1 MAPELHRKINL
12 VTAHNY
18 VNTFWL
24 SLAPILWLTIIAA
37 LTGMIF
43 DTAIVLGLYSVILL
57 GIVIYHLYTLY
68 CLDQWLRH
76 SDYSYSTVPDR
87 SGLWG
92 VVFARLAR
100 FVRRSDKERLGL
112 NLSLERL
119 QRATSALP
127 EGIVILG
134 DKDQIEWCN
143 SSAELHLGLNLG
155 MDAGQHITRM
165 VRQVRFVAYLDAGD
179 FSKPFL
185 LNQTRFRDTLLS
197 IQIVP
202 YGDREKLLI
211 SRDVTRFEKLEIM
224 RRDFVANVSHELRTP
239 LTVIGGFLETLLE
252 ENKVSG
258 DMEKNAL
265 RLMFDQATRMRR
277 LVEDLL
283 TLSRLEN
290 AGNNLAEEKVDIVKL
305 LQGLYQEA
313 QSLSA
318 GRHTISLDLASH
330 AMLLG
335 SEDELR
341 SAFEN
346 LISNAVRY
354 TPENGVIS
362 LNWTVENGK
371 GLFYVQDSGIGIEPN
386 HIPRLTER
394 FYRVDRSRSRE
405 TGGTGLGLAIV
416 KHVLN
421 RHQASMEITSQPGAG
436 SIFRMWFPESRVLPA
451 ENVTE

>member
-1 MAPELHRKINL
+1 MNA
-12 VTAHNY
+12 
-18 VNTFWL
+18 FWL
-24 SLAPILWLTIIAA
+24 SLAPILWLTLIAI
-37 LTGMIF
+37 LMGMIF
-43 DTAIVLGLYSVILL
+43 DTAIVLGIYSVILL
-57 GIVIYHLYTLY
+57 GIIIYHIYALY

-100 FVRRSDKERLGL
+100 FVRRSDKERQGL
-112 NLSLERL
+112 NISLERL

-134 DKDQIEWCN
+134 DKNQIEWCN
-143 SSAELHLGLNLG
+143 SAAELHLGLNLE

-165 VRQVRFVAYLDAGD
+165 VRQIKFVAYLDAGD
-179 FSKPFL
+179 FSKPLL

-202 YGDREKLLI
+202 YGDKEKLLI

-224 RRDFVANVSHELRTP
+224 RRDFIANVSHELRTP
-239 LTVIGGFLETLLE
+239 LTVIGGFLETLLQ
-252 ENKVSG
+252 ENKISG
-258 DMEKNAL
+258 EVEKNAL
-265 RLMFDQATRMRR
+265 QLMFDQATRMRR

-290 AGNNLAEEKVDIVKL
+290 AGNNLVEEKVDIAKL
-305 LQGLYQEA
+305 LPELYQEA

-318 GRHTISLDLASH
+318 GRHTISLDLASP

-335 SEDELR
+335 NEDELR

-354 TPENGVIS
+354 TPENGTIS
-362 LNWTVENGK
+362 LGWTVENGK

-421 RHQASMEITSQPGAG
+421 RHQANMEIISQPGSG
-436 SIFRMWFPESRVLPA
+436 STFKMWFPSNRVLH
-451 ENVTE
+451 TEDVMQ

>member
-1 MAPELHRKINL
+1 MNA
-12 VTAHNY
+12 
-18 VNTFWL
+18 FWL
-24 SLAPILWLTIIAA
+24 SLAPILWLTLIAI
-37 LTGMIF
+37 LMGMIF
-43 DTAIVLGLYSVILL
+43 DTTIVLGIYSVILL
-57 GIVIYHLYTLY
+57 GIIIYHIYALY

-100 FVRRSDKERLGL
+100 FVRRSDKERQGL
-112 NLSLERL
+112 NISLERL

-134 DKDQIEWCN
+134 DKNQIEWCN
-143 SSAELHLGLNLG
+143 SAAELHLGLNLE

-165 VRQVRFVAYLDAGD
+165 VRQIKFVAYLDAGD
-179 FSKPFL
+179 FSKPLL

-202 YGDREKLLI
+202 YGDKEKLLI

-224 RRDFVANVSHELRTP
+224 RRDFIANVSHELRTP
-239 LTVIGGFLETLLE
+239 LTVIGGFLETLLQ
-252 ENKVSG
+252 ENKISG
-258 DMEKNAL
+258 EVEKNAL
-265 RLMFDQATRMRR
+265 QLMFDQATRMRR

-290 AGNNLAEEKVDIVKL
+290 AGNNLIEEKVDIAKL
-305 LQGLYQEA
+305 LPELYQEA

-318 GRHTISLDLASH
+318 GRHTISLDLASP

-335 SEDELR
+335 NEDELR

-354 TPENGVIS
+354 TPENGTIS
-362 LNWTVENGK
+362 LGWTVENGK
-371 GLFYVQDSGIGIEPN
+371 GLFYVQDSGIGIESN

-421 RHQASMEITSQPGAG
+421 RHQANMEIISQPGSG
-436 SIFRMWFPESRVLPA
+436 STFKMWFPSNRVLHI
-451 ENVTE
+451 EDVMQ

>member
-1 MAPELHRKINL
+1 M
-12 VTAHNY
+12 
-18 VNTFWL
+18 NTFWL
-24 SLAPILWLTIIAA
+24 SLSPILWLTLVAI
-37 LTGMIF
+37 LLGMIF
-43 DTAIVLGLYSVILL
+43 DTAIVLGLYSATLL
-57 GIVIYHLYTLY
+57 GIVIYHVYTLY

-76 SDYSYSTVPDR
+76 PDYSYSTVPDR

-112 NLSLERL
+112 NISLERL

-127 EGIVILG
+127 EGIVILD
-134 DKDQIEWCN
+134 DKNQIEWCN
-143 SSAELHLGLNLG
+143 SSAELHLGLDLG

-165 VRQVRFVAYLDAGD
+165 VRQVRFVAYLDTGD

-185 LNQTRFRDTLLS
+185 LNQTRFHDTLLS

-252 ENKVSG
+252 ENRLSEGGDKKV
-258 DMEKNAL
+258 L

-283 TLSRLEN
+283 ILSRLEN
-290 AGNNLAEEKVDIVKL
+290 AGNNLAEEKVDVVRL
-305 LQGLYQEA
+305 LQALYQEA

-346 LISNAVRY
+346 LVSNAVQY

-362 LNWTVENGK
+362 IGWMVENEK
-371 GLFYVQDSGIGIEPN
+371 GLFYVQDSGIGIEPD

-421 RHQASMEITSQPGAG
+421 RHQASMEIISQPGSG
-436 SIFRMWFPESRVLPA
+436 SIFRMWFPVSRVIHG
-451 ENVTE
+451 ERTVQ

>member
-1 MAPELHRKINL
+1 M
-12 VTAHNY
+12 
-18 VNTFWL
+18 NTFWL
-24 SLAPILWLTIIAA
+24 SLSPILWLTLVAI
-37 LTGMIF
+37 LLGMIF
-43 DTAIVLGLYSVILL
+43 DTAIVLGLYSVVLL
-57 GIVIYHLYTLY
+57 GIVIYHVYTLY
-68 CLDQWLRH
+68 CLDQWLRRP
-76 SDYSYSTVPDR
+76 DYSYSTVPDR

-112 NLSLERL
+112 NISLERL

-127 EGIVILG
+127 EGIVILD
-134 DKDQIEWCN
+134 DKNQIEWCN

-165 VRQVRFVAYLDAGD
+165 VRQVRFVAYLDTGD

-185 LNQTRFRDTLLS
+185 LNQTRFHDTLLS

-252 ENKVSG
+252 ENRLSEGGDKKV
-258 DMEKNAL
+258 L

-283 TLSRLEN
+283 ILSRLEN
-290 AGNNLAEEKVDIVKL
+290 AGNNLAEEKVDVVRL
-305 LQGLYQEA
+305 LQALYQEA

-346 LISNAVRY
+346 LVSNAVQY

-362 LNWTVENGK
+362 IGWMVENEK
-371 GLFYVQDSGIGIEPN
+371 GLFYVQDSGIGIEPD

-421 RHQASMEITSQPGAG
+421 RHQASMEIISQPGSG
-436 SIFRMWFPESRVLPA
+436 SIFRMWFPVSRVIHG
-451 ENVTE
+451 ERTVQ

>member
-1 MAPELHRKINL
+1 
-12 VTAHNY
+12 

-24 SLAPILWLTIIAA
+24 SLAPVFWLTLIAV
-37 LTGMIF
+37 LVSMMF
-43 DTAIVLGLYSVILL
+43 DPIIVLGLYSAILL
-57 GIVIYHLYTLY
+57 GIVIYHVRTLHA
-68 CLDQWLRH
+68 LEEWLH
-76 SDYSYSTVPDR
+76 QPDLSYSTIPDR

-92 VVFARLAR
+92 MVFARLAR
-100 FVRRSDKERLGL
+100 FVRRYDKERLGL
-112 NLSLERL
+112 NTSLERL

-127 EGIVILG
+127 EGVVILG
-134 DKDQIEWCN
+134 DQDEIEWCN
-143 SSAELHLGLNLG
+143 SAAESHLGLNLG

-165 VRQVRFVAYLDAGD
+165 VRQVRFVAYLEAGD

-185 LNQTRFRDTLLS
+185 LKQSRLHDALLL

-211 SRDVTRFEKLEIM
+211 SRDVTRFEEIEIM
-224 RRDFVANVSHELRTP
+224 RRDFIANVSHELRTP

-252 ENKVSG
+252 GNKISG
-258 DMEKNAL
+258 EMEKKAL
-265 RLMFDQATRMRR
+265 MLMSDQATRMRR

-290 AGNNLAEEKVDIVKL
+290 AGNNLTEEKVDVVKL
-305 LQGLYQEA
+305 LQELYQEA
-313 QSLSA
+313 QSLS
-318 GRHTISLDLASH
+318 GGNHVISLNLASH
-330 AMLLG
+330 ATLLG

-354 TPENGVIS
+354 TPENGAIS
-362 LNWTVENGK
+362 LNWAVENGK
-371 GLFYVQDSGIGIEPN
+371 GVFYVQDSGIGIEPN

-394 FYRVDRSRSRE
+394 FYRVDRSRSRK

-421 RHQASMEITSQPGAG
+421 RHQASMEVTSQPGVG
-436 SIFRMWFPESRVLPA
+436 SVFRIWFPASRVIPVEAIHEIKSSQAHLEESA
-451 ENVTE
+451 

>member
-1 MAPELHRKINL
+1 
-12 VTAHNY
+12 

-24 SLAPILWLTIIAA
+24 SLAPILWLTLVAI
-37 LTGMIF
+37 LLGMIF
-43 DTAIVLGLYSVILL
+43 DTAIVLGLYSAILL
-57 GIVIYHLYTLY
+57 GIVIYHVYTLY

-76 SDYSYSTVPDR
+76 PDYSYSTVPDR

-112 NLSLERL
+112 NISLERL

-127 EGIVILG
+127 EGIVILD
-134 DKDQIEWCN
+134 DKNQIEWCN
-143 SSAELHLGLNLG
+143 SSAELHLGLDLG

-185 LNQTRFRDTLLS
+185 LNQTRFHDALLS

-252 ENKVSG
+252 ENRLSEGV
-258 DMEKNAL
+258 DKNAL

-283 TLSRLEN
+283 ILSRLEN
-290 AGNNLAEEKVDIVKL
+290 AGNNLAEEKVDVVRL
-305 LQGLYQEA
+305 LQALYQEA

-346 LISNAVRY
+346 LVSNAVQY
-354 TPENGVIS
+354 TPENGMIS
-362 LNWTVENGK
+362 IGWMVENEK
-371 GLFYVQDSGIGIEPN
+371 GLFYVQDSGIGIEPD

-394 FYRVDRSRSRE
+394 FYRVDRSRSRK

-421 RHQASMEITSQPGAG
+421 RHQASMEIISQPGSG
-436 SIFRMWFPESRVLPA
+436 SIFRMWFPAGRVIHG
-451 ENVTE
+451 ERTVQ

>member
-1 MAPELHRKINL
+1 M
-12 VTAHNY
+12 
-18 VNTFWL
+18 NTFWL
-24 SLAPILWLTIIAA
+24 SLSPILWLTLVAI
-37 LTGMIF
+37 LLGMIF
-43 DTAIVLGLYSVILL
+43 DTAIVLGLYSVTLL
-57 GIVIYHLYTLY
+57 GIVIYHVYTLY

-76 SDYSYSTVPDR
+76 PDYSYSTVPDR

-112 NLSLERL
+112 NISLERL

-127 EGIVILG
+127 EGIVILD
-134 DKDQIEWCN
+134 DKNQIEWCN

-165 VRQVRFVAYLDAGD
+165 VRQVRFVAYLDTGD

-185 LNQTRFRDTLLS
+185 LNQTRFHDTLLS

-252 ENKVSG
+252 ENRLSEGGDKKV
-258 DMEKNAL
+258 L

-283 TLSRLEN
+283 ILSRLEN
-290 AGNNLAEEKVDIVKL
+290 AGNNLAEEKVDVVRL
-305 LQGLYQEA
+305 LQALYQEA

-346 LISNAVRY
+346 LVSNAVQY

-362 LNWTVENGK
+362 IGWMVENEK
-371 GLFYVQDSGIGIEPN
+371 GLFYVQDSGIGIEPD

-421 RHQASMEITSQPGAG
+421 RHQASMEIISQPGSG
-436 SIFRMWFPESRVLPA
+436 SIFRMWFPVSRVIHG
-451 ENVTE
+451 ERTVQ

>member
-1 MAPELHRKINL
+1 M
-12 VTAHNY
+12 
-18 VNTFWL
+18 NTFWL
-24 SLAPILWLTIIAA
+24 SLSPILWLTLIAI
-37 LTGMIF
+37 LLGMIF
-43 DTAIVLGLYSVILL
+43 DTAIVLGLYSAILL
-57 GIVIYHLYTLY
+57 GIVIYHVYTLY

-76 SDYSYSTVPDR
+76 PDYSYSTVPDR

-112 NLSLERL
+112 NISLERL

-127 EGIVILG
+127 EGIVILD
-134 DKDQIEWCN
+134 DKNQIEWCN

-165 VRQVRFVAYLDAGD
+165 VRQVRFVAYLDTGD

-185 LNQTRFRDTLLS
+185 LNQTRFHDTLLS

-252 ENKVSG
+252 ENRLSEGGDKKV
-258 DMEKNAL
+258 L

-283 TLSRLEN
+283 ILSRLEN
-290 AGNNLAEEKVDIVKL
+290 AGNNLAEEKVDVVRL
-305 LQGLYQEA
+305 LQALYQEA

-346 LISNAVRY
+346 LVSNAVQY

-362 LNWTVENGK
+362 IGWMVENEK
-371 GLFYVQDSGIGIEPN
+371 GLFYVQDSGIGIEPD

-421 RHQASMEITSQPGAG
+421 RHQASMEIISQPGSG
-436 SIFRMWFPESRVLPA
+436 SIFRMWFPASRVIHG
-451 ENVTE
+451 ERTVQ

>member
-1 MAPELHRKINL
+1 M
-12 VTAHNY
+12 
-18 VNTFWL
+18 NTFWL
-24 SLAPILWLTIIAA
+24 SLSPILWLTLIAI
-37 LTGMIF
+37 LLGMIF
-43 DTAIVLGLYSVILL
+43 DAAIVLGLYSAILL
-57 GIVIYHLYTLY
+57 GIVIYHVYTLY

-76 SDYSYSTVPDR
+76 PDYSYSTVPDR

-112 NLSLERL
+112 NISLERL

-127 EGIVILG
+127 EGIVILD
-134 DKDQIEWCN
+134 DKNQIEWCN

-165 VRQVRFVAYLDAGD
+165 VRQVRFVAYLDTGD

-185 LNQTRFRDTLLS
+185 LNQTRFHDTLLS

-252 ENKVSG
+252 ENRLSEGGDKKV
-258 DMEKNAL
+258 L

-283 TLSRLEN
+283 ILSRLEN
-290 AGNNLAEEKVDIVKL
+290 AGNNLAEEKVDVVRL
-305 LQGLYQEA
+305 LQALYQEA

-346 LISNAVRY
+346 LVSNAVQY

-362 LNWTVENGK
+362 IGWMVENEK
-371 GLFYVQDSGIGIEPN
+371 GLFYVQDSGIGIEPD

-421 RHQASMEITSQPGAG
+421 RHQASMEIISQPGSG
-436 SIFRMWFPESRVLPA
+436 SIFRMWFPASRVIHG
-451 ENVTE
+451 ERTVQ

>member
-1 MAPELHRKINL
+1 MNS
-12 VTAHNY
+12 
-18 VNTFWL
+18 FWL
-24 SLAPILWLTIIAA
+24 SLAPVLWLTVIAVPA
-37 LTGMIF
+37 GMLF
-43 DTAIVLGLYSVILL
+43 NATVVLGLYSIILL
-57 GIVIYHLYTLY
+57 GSVIYHIHTLY
-68 CLDQWLRH
+68 SLEQWLHH
-76 SDYSYSTVPDR
+76 SDLSYATVPDR

-100 FVRRSDKERLGL
+100 FVRRHDKERLGL
-112 NLSLERL
+112 NTSLERL

-143 SSAELHLGLNLG
+143 SAAERHLGLNLE

-165 VRQVRFVAYLDAGD
+165 VRQVGFVAYLDRGD

-185 LNQTRFRDTLLS
+185 LNQPRLRDVLLS

-211 SRDVTRFEKLEIM
+211 SQDVTRFEKIEIM

-252 ENKVSG
+252 ENKISG
-258 DMEKNAL
+258 EMEKNAL
-265 RLMFDQATRMRR
+265 RLMSDQATRMRR

-290 AGNNLAEEKVDIVKL
+290 AGNNLTEEQVDVVKL
-305 LQGLYQEA
+305 LQGLYQGA

-318 GRHTISLDLASH
+318 GRHVISLNLASH

-354 TPENGVIS
+354 TPESGVIS
-362 LNWTVENGK
+362 LNWVVENGK

-436 SIFRMWFPESRVLPA
+436 SIFRIWFPSSRIIPA
-451 ENVTE
+451 ETVPVTSFPPEHTKQNSAA

>member
-1 MAPELHRKINL
+1 MAP
-12 VTAHNY
+12 V
-18 VNTFWL
+18 
-24 SLAPILWLTIIAA
+24 LWLTLAA
-37 LTGMIF
+37 VLGTMLL
-43 DTAIVLGLYSVILL
+43 DAAIVLGLYSIILL
-57 GIVIYHLYTLY
+57 GIIVYHIHTLH
-68 CLDQWLRH
+68 CLDQWLLH
-76 SDYSYSTVPDR
+76 SNLSYSTVPDR

-100 FVRRSDKERLGL
+100 FVRRHDKERLGL
-112 NLSLERL
+112 NTSLERL

-127 EGIVILG
+127 EGVVILG

-143 SSAELHLGLNLG
+143 TAAEHHLGLNLE

-165 VRQVRFVAYLDAGD
+165 VRQVRFVSYLETGD

-185 LNQTRFRDTLLS
+185 LKQLRLHDALLL

-211 SRDVTRFEKLEIM
+211 SRDVTRFEKIEIM
-224 RRDFVANVSHELRTP
+224 RRDFIANVSHELRTP

-252 ENKVSG
+252 DGKITGE
-258 DMEKNAL
+258 MERNAL
-265 RLMFDQATRMRR
+265 RLMSDQAIRMRR

-283 TLSRLEN
+283 TLSRLES
-290 AGNNLAEEKVDIVKL
+290 AGNNLVEEKVDIAKL
-305 LQGLYQEA
+305 LQELYQEA

-318 GRHTISLDLASH
+318 GRHAISLNLASH
-330 AMLLG
+330 AMLCG

-362 LNWTVENGK
+362 LNWTEENGK
-371 GLFYVQDSGIGIEPN
+371 GVFYVQDSGIGIEPN
-386 HIPRLTER
+386 HVPRLTER

-421 RHQASMEITSQPGAG
+421 RHQATLEIISQPGLG
-436 SIFRMWFPESRVLPA
+436 STFKIWFPVNRVISTHSQS
-451 ENVTE
+451 N

>member
-1 MAPELHRKINL
+1 M
-12 VTAHNY
+12 
-18 VNTFWL
+18 NTFWL
-24 SLAPILWLTIIAA
+24 SLSPILWLTLVAI
-37 LTGMIF
+37 LLGMIF
-43 DTAIVLGLYSVILL
+43 DTAIVLGLYSAILL
-57 GIVIYHLYTLY
+57 GIVIYHVYTLY

-76 SDYSYSTVPDR
+76 PDYSYSTVPDR

-112 NLSLERL
+112 NISLERL

-127 EGIVILG
+127 EGIVILD
-134 DKDQIEWCN
+134 DKNQIEWCN

-165 VRQVRFVAYLDAGD
+165 VRQVRFVAYLDTGD

-185 LNQTRFRDTLLS
+185 LNQTRFHDTLLS

-252 ENKVSG
+252 ENRLSEGGDKKV
-258 DMEKNAL
+258 L

-283 TLSRLEN
+283 ILSRLEN
-290 AGNNLAEEKVDIVKL
+290 AGNNLAEEKVDVVRL
-305 LQGLYQEA
+305 LQALYQEA

-346 LISNAVRY
+346 LVSNAVQY

-362 LNWTVENGK
+362 IGWMVENEK
-371 GLFYVQDSGIGIEPN
+371 GLFYVQDSGIGIEPD

-421 RHQASMEITSQPGAG
+421 RHQASMEIISQPGSG
-436 SIFRMWFPESRVLPA
+436 SIFRMWFPASRVIHG
-451 ENVTE
+451 ERTVQ

>member
-1 MAPELHRKINL
+1 M
-12 VTAHNY
+12 
-18 VNTFWL
+18 
-24 SLAPILWLTIIAA
+24 
-37 LTGMIF
+37 GMIF
-43 DTAIVLGLYSVILL
+43 DAAIVLGIYSVILF
-57 GIVIYHLYTLY
+57 GIIIYHIYALY

-100 FVRRSDKERLGL
+100 FVRRSDKERQGL
-112 NLSLERL
+112 NISLERL

-134 DKDQIEWCN
+134 DKNQIEWCN
-143 SSAELHLGLNLG
+143 SAAELHLGLNLE

-165 VRQVRFVAYLDAGD
+165 VRQIKFVAYLDAGD
-179 FSKPFL
+179 FSKPLL

-202 YGDREKLLI
+202 YGDKEKLLI

-224 RRDFVANVSHELRTP
+224 RRDFIANVSHELRTP
-239 LTVIGGFLETLLE
+239 LTVIGGFLETLLQ
-252 ENKVSG
+252 ENKISG
-258 DMEKNAL
+258 EVEKNAL
-265 RLMFDQATRMRR
+265 QLMFDQATRMRR

-290 AGNNLAEEKVDIVKL
+290 AGNNLVEEKVDIAKL
-305 LQGLYQEA
+305 LPELYQEA

-318 GRHTISLDLASH
+318 GRHTISLDLASP

-335 SEDELR
+335 NEDELR

-354 TPENGVIS
+354 TPENGTIS
-362 LNWTVENGK
+362 LGWTVENGK
-371 GLFYVQDSGIGIEPN
+371 GLFYVQDSGIGIESN

-421 RHQASMEITSQPGAG
+421 RHQANMEIISQPGSG
-436 SIFRMWFPESRVLPA
+436 STFKMWFPSNRVLH
-451 ENVTE
+451 TEDVMQ

>member
-1 MAPELHRKINL
+1 M
-12 VTAHNY
+12 
-18 VNTFWL
+18 NTFWL
-24 SLAPILWLTIIAA
+24 SLSPILWLTLVAI
-37 LTGMIF
+37 LLGMIF
-43 DTAIVLGLYSVILL
+43 DTAIVLGLYSAILL
-57 GIVIYHLYTLY
+57 GIVIYHVYTLY

-76 SDYSYSTVPDR
+76 PDYSYSTVPDR

-112 NLSLERL
+112 NISLERL

-127 EGIVILG
+127 EGIVILD
-134 DKDQIEWCN
+134 DKNQIEWCN

-165 VRQVRFVAYLDAGD
+165 VRQVRFVAYLDTGD

-185 LNQTRFRDTLLS
+185 LNQTRFHDTLLS

-252 ENKVSG
+252 ENRLSEGGDKKV
-258 DMEKNAL
+258 L

-283 TLSRLEN
+283 ILSRLEN
-290 AGNNLAEEKVDIVKL
+290 AGNNLAEEKVDVVRL
-305 LQGLYQEA
+305 LQALYQEA

-346 LISNAVRY
+346 LVSNAVQY

-362 LNWTVENGK
+362 IGWMVENEK
-371 GLFYVQDSGIGIEPN
+371 GLFYVQDSGIGIEPD

-421 RHQASMEITSQPGAG
+421 RHQASMEIISQPGSG
-436 SIFRMWFPESRVLPA
+436 SLFRMWFPASRVIHG
-451 ENVTE
+451 ERTVQ

>member
-1 MAPELHRKINL
+1 
-12 VTAHNY
+12 
-18 VNTFWL
+18 
-24 SLAPILWLTIIAA
+24 
-37 LTGMIF
+37 
-43 DTAIVLGLYSVILL
+43 
-57 GIVIYHLYTLY
+57 
-68 CLDQWLRH
+68 
-76 SDYSYSTVPDR
+76 
-87 SGLWG
+87 
-92 VVFARLAR
+92 
-100 FVRRSDKERLGL
+100 
-112 NLSLERL
+112 
-119 QRATSALP
+119 
-127 EGIVILG
+127 
-134 DKDQIEWCN
+134 
-143 SSAELHLGLNLG
+143 
-155 MDAGQHITRM
+155 
-165 VRQVRFVAYLDAGD
+165 
-179 FSKPFL
+179 
-185 LNQTRFRDTLLS
+185 
-197 IQIVP
+197 
-202 YGDREKLLI
+202 
-211 SRDVTRFEKLEIM
+211 M

-252 ENKVSG
+252 ENKISG
-258 DMEKNAL
+258 EMEKNAL
-265 RLMFDQATRMRR
+265 RLMSDQAIRMRR

-290 AGNNLAEEKVDIVKL
+290 AGNNLTEEQVDVVKL

-318 GRHTISLDLASH
+318 GRHVISLNLASH

-354 TPENGVIS
+354 TPESGIIS
-362 LNWTVENGK
+362 LNWVVENGK

-436 SIFRMWFPESRVLPA
+436 SIFRIWFPSNRVLPA
-451 ENVTE
+451 ETAPVISSSPEHTKQNSAA

>member
-1 MAPELHRKINL
+1 MNS
-12 VTAHNY
+12 
-18 VNTFWL
+18 FWL
-24 SLAPILWLTIIAA
+24 SLAPVLWLTIIAVPA
-37 LTGMIF
+37 GMLF
-43 DTAIVLGLYSVILL
+43 NTAVVLGLYSIILL
-57 GIVIYHLYTLY
+57 GIVIYHIHTLY
-68 CLDQWLRH
+68 CLEQWLRH
-76 SDYSYSTVPDR
+76 SDLSYSTVPDR

-100 FVRRSDKERLGL
+100 FVRRYDKERLGL
-112 NLSLERL
+112 NTSLERL

-127 EGIVILG
+127 EGVVILG

-143 SSAELHLGLNLG
+143 SAAQRHLGLNLE

-165 VRQVRFVAYLDAGD
+165 VRQVAFVAYLDMGD
-179 FSKPFL
+179 FSKPYL
-185 LNQTRFRDTLLS
+185 LSQSRMRDVLLS

-202 YGDREKLLI
+202 YGAREKLLI
-211 SRDVTRFEKLEIM
+211 SQDVTRFEKIEVM
-224 RRDFVANVSHELRTP
+224 RRDFIANVSHELRTP

-252 ENKVSG
+252 ENKISG
-258 DMEKNAL
+258 EMENNAL

-290 AGNNLAEEKVDIVKL
+290 AGNNLAEERVDVVKL
-305 LQGLYQEA
+305 LQGLYQDA

-318 GRHTISLDLASH
+318 GRHVVSLNLASQ

-335 SEDELR
+335 NEDELR

-354 TPENGVIS
+354 TPENGIIS
-362 LNWTVENGK
+362 LNWVVENGK
-371 GLFYVQDSGIGIEPN
+371 GLFYVQDSGIGIELN

-394 FYRVDRSRSRE
+394 FYRVDHSRSRE

-421 RHQASMEITSQPGAG
+421 RHQASMEITSQPGMG
-436 SIFRMWFPESRVLPA
+436 SIFRIWFPGNRVIQA
-451 ENVTE
+451 ETVPVIDSSQGHAKENSAA

>member
-1 MAPELHRKINL
+1 M
-12 VTAHNY
+12 
-18 VNTFWL
+18 NTFWL
-24 SLAPILWLTIIAA
+24 SLSPILWLTLVAI
-37 LTGMIF
+37 LLGMIF
-43 DTAIVLGLYSVILL
+43 DAAIVLGLYSAILL
-57 GIVIYHLYTLY
+57 GIVIYHVYTLY

-76 SDYSYSTVPDR
+76 PDYSYSTVPDR

-112 NLSLERL
+112 NISLERL

-127 EGIVILG
+127 EGIVILD
-134 DKDQIEWCN
+134 DKNQIEWCN

-165 VRQVRFVAYLDAGD
+165 VRQVRFVAYLDTGD

-185 LNQTRFRDTLLS
+185 LNQTRFHDTLLS

-252 ENKVSG
+252 ENRLSEGGDKKV
-258 DMEKNAL
+258 L

-283 TLSRLEN
+283 ILSRLEN
-290 AGNNLAEEKVDIVKL
+290 AGNNLAEEKVDVVRL
-305 LQGLYQEA
+305 LQALYQEA

-346 LISNAVRY
+346 LVSNAVQY

-362 LNWTVENGK
+362 IGWMVENEK
-371 GLFYVQDSGIGIEPN
+371 GLFYVQDSGIGIEPD

-421 RHQASMEITSQPGAG
+421 RHQASMEIISQPGSG
-436 SIFRMWFPESRVLPA
+436 SIFRMWFPASRVIHG
-451 ENVTE
+451 ERTVQ

>member
-1 MAPELHRKINL
+1 MSS
-12 VTAHNY
+12 
-18 VNTFWL
+18 FWL
-24 SLAPILWLTIIAA
+24 SLAPILWLTVIAIPA
-37 LTGMIF
+37 GMLFNI
-43 DTAIVLGLYSVILL
+43 TVVLGLYSIILL

-68 CLDQWLRH
+68 CLEKWLHH
-76 SDYSYSTVPDR
+76 SDLSYATVPDR

-100 FVRRSDKERLGL
+100 FVRRRDKERLGL
-112 NLSLERL
+112 NTSLERL

-143 SSAELHLGLNLG
+143 SAAERHLGLNLE
-155 MDAGQHITRM
+155 MDVGQHITRM
-165 VRQVRFVAYLDAGD
+165 VRQVRFVAYLDVGD

-185 LNQTRFRDTLLS
+185 LNQSHLRDVLLS

-211 SRDVTRFEKLEIM
+211 SQDVTRFEKIEIM
-224 RRDFVANVSHELRTP
+224 RRDFIANVSHELRTP

-252 ENKVSG
+252 ENKISG
-258 DMEKNAL
+258 EMEKNAL
-265 RLMFDQATRMRR
+265 RLMFDQSTRMRR

-290 AGNNLAEEKVDIVKL
+290 AGNNLTEEQVDVVKL
-305 LQGLYQEA
+305 LQGLYQDA

-318 GRHTISLDLASH
+318 GRHVISLNLDSH
-330 AMLLG
+330 TTLLG

-362 LNWTVENGK
+362 LNWGVENGK
-371 GLFYVQDSGIGIEPN
+371 GLFYVKDSGIGIEPN

-421 RHQASMEITSQPGAG
+421 RHQANMEITSQPGEG
-436 SIFRMWFPESRVLPA
+436 SIFRIWFPGNRLITA
-451 ENVTE
+451 ETVSVTDSSPEYTKQNSAA

>member
-1 MAPELHRKINL
+1 MNS
-12 VTAHNY
+12 
-18 VNTFWL
+18 FWL
-24 SLAPILWLTIIAA
+24 SIAPVLWLSLIAA
-37 LTGMIF
+37 VAATLL
-43 DTAIVLGLYSVILL
+43 DAAIVLGLYSAILL
-57 GIVIYHLYTLY
+57 GIIVYHIHTLH
-68 CLDQWLRH
+68 CLDQWLHH
-76 SDYSYSTVPDR
+76 SDLSYSTIPDR

-100 FVRRSDKERLGL
+100 FMRRYDKERLGL
-112 NLSLERL
+112 NTSLERL

-127 EGIVILG
+127 EGVVILG

-143 SSAELHLGLNLG
+143 TAAEQHLGLSLE

-165 VRQVRFVAYLDAGD
+165 VRQIRFVSYLETGD

-185 LNQTRFRDTLLS
+185 LKQSRLHDALLL

-211 SRDVTRFEKLEIM
+211 SRDVTRFEKIEIM
-224 RRDFVANVSHELRTP
+224 RRDFIANVSHELRTP

-252 ENKVSG
+252 EG
-258 DMEKNAL
+258 RITGEMERKAL
-265 RLMFDQATRMRR
+265 RLMSDQATRMRR

-283 TLSRLEN
+283 TLSRLES
-290 AGNNLAEEKVDIVKL
+290 AGNSLAEEKVDVARL
-305 LQGLYQEA
+305 LQELYQEA

-318 GRHTISLDLASH
+318 GRHTISLNLASH

-362 LNWTVENGK
+362 LNWAVNNGR
-371 GLFYVQDSGIGIEPN
+371 GLFYVQDSGIGIEPG

-421 RHQASMEITSQPGAG
+421 RHQASLEITSQPGSG
-436 SIFRMWFPESRVLPA
+436 STFRIWLPVNRVIQA
-451 ENVTE
+451 EAA

>member
-1 MAPELHRKINL
+1 M
-12 VTAHNY
+12 
-18 VNTFWL
+18 NTFWL
-24 SLAPILWLTIIAA
+24 SLSPILWLTLVAI
-37 LTGMIF
+37 LLGMIF
-43 DTAIVLGLYSVILL
+43 DTAIVLGLYSVVLL
-57 GIVIYHLYTLY
+57 GIVIYHVYTLY
-68 CLDQWLRH
+68 CLDQWLRRP
-76 SDYSYSTVPDR
+76 DYSYSTVPDR

-112 NLSLERL
+112 NISLERL

-127 EGIVILG
+127 EGIVILD
-134 DKDQIEWCN
+134 DKNQIEWCN

-165 VRQVRFVAYLDAGD
+165 VRQVRFVAYLDTGD

-185 LNQTRFRDTLLS
+185 LNQTRFHDTLLS

-252 ENKVSG
+252 ENRLSEGGDKKV
-258 DMEKNAL
+258 L

-283 TLSRLEN
+283 ILSRLEN
-290 AGNNLAEEKVDIVKL
+290 AGNNLAEEKVDVVRL
-305 LQGLYQEA
+305 LQALYQEA

-346 LISNAVRY
+346 LVSNAVQY

-362 LNWTVENGK
+362 IGWMVENEK
-371 GLFYVQDSGIGIEPN
+371 GLFYVQDSGIGIEPD

-421 RHQASMEITSQPGAG
+421 RHQASMEIISQPGSG
-436 SIFRMWFPESRVLPA
+436 SIFRMWFPASRVIHG
-451 ENVTE
+451 ERTVQ

>member
-1 MAPELHRKINL
+1 M
-12 VTAHNY
+12 
-18 VNTFWL
+18 NTFWL
-24 SLAPILWLTIIAA
+24 SLVPIVWLTVIVA
-37 LTGMIF
+37 LLGIVF
-43 DTAIVLGLYSVILL
+43 DTAIVLGLYGVILL
-57 GIVIYHLYTLY
+57 GIVIYHLYTLH
-68 CLDQWLRH
+68 CLDQWLRY

-100 FVRRSDKERLGL
+100 FVRRRDKERLGL
-112 NLSLERL
+112 NISLERL
-119 QRATSALP
+119 QRATSVLP

-143 SSAELHLGLNLG
+143 SSAELHLGLDLG
-155 MDAGQHITRM
+155 MDVGQHVTRM

-185 LNQTRFRDTLLS
+185 LKQTRFRDMLLS

-202 YGDREKLLI
+202 YGDSEKLLI
-211 SRDVTRFEKLEIM
+211 SRDITRFEKLEIM

-252 ENKVSG
+252 ENKISG

-265 RLMFDQATRMRR
+265 RLMFDQTTRMRR

-283 TLSRLEN
+283 TLSQLEN
-290 AGNNLAEEKVDIVKL
+290 AGNNLTEEKVNIVQL

-318 GRHTISLDLASH
+318 GRHIISLDLASH
-330 AMLLG
+330 AMLFG
-335 SEDELR
+335 NQDELR

-354 TPENGVIS
+354 TPDNGVIS
-362 LNWTVENGK
+362 LGWTVENGK

-394 FYRVDRSRSRE
+394 FYRVDRGRSRE

-421 RHQASMEITSQPGAG
+421 RHQASMEVTSQPGEG
-436 SIFRMWFPESRVLPA
+436 STFRIWFPGDRVLYA
-451 ENVTE
+451 ENIAE